1 MTETATTNQLS
12 ITLLGNPIIA
22 WNGGPLAISRRA
34 TRTLLYYLASE
45 AKPVG
50 RDKLCFLFWPDQIEK
65 EARKNLRSLLS
76 KLRST
81 LPIPGLIISY
91 NDQVALDISQ
101 IRVDKLEFE
110 ALYGAIG
117 TSPFVYPDNLPLPS
131 ALVDKMEQ
139 AISYWHGLYF
149 LMDAKL
155 IPSQGLEEWL
165 LYTDGYLV
173 NYRKLLTQ
181 RLVTHYEATGEINQ
195 SIRHLLTLLNYD
207 PNNID
212 LHHQLLKL
220 LVQSGQLEE
229 ARAQYRYLKDNYQSK
244 TGNPLPEALVQDGQA
259 LEALT
264 KIKQENNMPPW
275 PISTSVHTQLVGRS
289 QELDHLQNAFH
300 QGGLAIL
307 KGESGIGKTRLMQE
321 LYQITWP
328 ACRLLYTACLDQ
340 DNAPLQVLVELIR
353 SSVNT
358 EDWRLL
364 PKVWANF
371 LGLLFPELAEI
382 KEGLSTPEH
391 LNSQEGYRLTFESLQ
406 TLLNI
411 MARKQPLLVIIDN
424 AQWLDSA
431 TLSAINFIIQKGSL
445 QKNGL
450 LILAFDEQYKNP
462 KLTHFINT
470 LSRTEDVKEINLPS
484 LTKPEVRNLVNQ
496 IRPSFSQD
504 NFINALADHTAGNP
518 YFIIETLKSLREN
531 QDLNLAKDP
540 VIPIAK
546 SIQALNERKIAQ
558 LDPTNVAFLKA
569 AAILGNQFEFTIL
582 EHMLEQDS
590 KTIIKALN
598 YLALNGHI
606 QEVKDT
612 KSNTLRFTFSH
623 NLYRD
628 SILNSMTAPEISA
641 LHLLAAKAIETE
653 LEGQAHFRAST
664 IANHYQAGGNYRI
677 AVIWWLKVAQQ
688 AWSLYSRAGT
698 NPAYQEVEKILTNF
712 PDQVSD
718 ELLHQA
724 CKQWAKYA
732 FESSDPDLLIKI
744 CAYSLSR
751 GQKTDN
757 TLLIGASLYYKSRA
771 LLLQMEKS
779 EALKLIERAITYLK
793 TEDDIQI
800 LRDALLHQGMCLT
813 MLHRFSEAKVSYQ
826 QVLDT
831 NQENLSISD
840 RQIIF
845 EANYHFSLM
854 HFRTGLPKIGLE
866 IIEEAYQKHQEV
878 LKPYGQAQAH
888 LSFGYNQLALGRA
901 LEAKEHVSA
910 GLALTQSM
918 QNKWLMEY
926 FLYILACVEIS
937 LGNLDRGISLAKEL
951 IESAT
956 QAGRLEMVM
965 RGQGVLGSAYL
976 YLEDLNS
983 AKIILEE
990 LSKTPL
996 VSQIYFENLTRF
1008 ACCLGRLGELE
1019 RAEKILE
1026 SVIDHSIR
1034 TELGGIHKEALL
1046 VKARFLIIKDKSDQA
1061 YELLETLIEE
1071 SLAVG
1076 LINIA
1081 TSAKQLLMLIAGKRK
1096 DDKAITRISD
1106 ELLNKTYQTHNI
1118 WAQITALRLTAQF
1131 ANPNSQSAKQKLL
1144 EAQTLMDQ
1152 VTPQAQSPEIAE
1164 SFMRART
1171 NWFL

>member
-1 MTETATTNQLS
+1 MTETATTNQLT

-22 WNGGPLAISRRA
+22 WNGVPLAISRRA

-76 KLRST
+76 KLRGT

-101 IRVDKLEFE
+101 IRIDKLAFE

-139 AISYWHGLYF
+139 AISCWHGLYF

-289 QELDHLQNAFH
+289 QELDQLQKTFH

-340 DNAPLQVLVELIR
+340 DNTPLQVLVDLIR
-353 SSVNT
+353 SSVNA
-358 EDWRLL
+358 EDWQLL

-371 LGLLFPELAEI
+371 LSLLFPELTTI
-382 KEGLSTPEH
+382 KDGLSTSDH
-391 LNSQEGYRLTFESLQ
+391 LNSQEGYRLIFESLLVL
-406 TLLNI
+406 TNI
-411 MARKQPLLVIIDN
+411 MSRSQRLLVIIDN

-431 TLSAINFIIQKGSL
+431 TLSALNFIVQKSSL
-445 QKNGL
+445 KKIGFL
-450 LILAFDEQYKNP
+450 LLAFDDQFKNQ

-470 LSRTEDVKEINLPS
+470 LSRTENIKEITLPRLNNQEVRLLANQISPS
-484 LTKPEVRNLVNQ
+484 LNIQK
-496 IRPSFSQD
+496 
-504 NFINALADHTAGNP
+504 FINVLADHTDGNP
-518 YFIIETLKSLREN
+518 YIIIETLKSLREN
-531 QDLNLAKDP
+531 QDLDLTNNP
-540 VIPIAK
+540 VIPLAK

-558 LDPTNVAFLKA
+558 LDPTNVAFIKA
-569 AAILGNQFEFTIL
+569 AAILGNQFELKIL
-582 EHMLEQDS
+582 ESMLDQDP
-590 KTIIKALN
+590 KTVVKTLDN
-598 YLALNGHI
+598 LTLNGHI
-606 QEVKDT
+606 QAVKDAT
-612 KSNTLRFTFSH
+612 SKTLRFNFSH
-623 NLYRD
+623 NLMRD
-628 SILNSMTAPEISA
+628 SILNSMTAPETSA
-641 LHLLAAKAIETE
+641 LHLLAAEAIESV

-664 IANHYQAGGNYRI
+664 IANHYQAGGNYRK
-677 AVIWWLKVAQQ
+677 AAEWWLKVAQQ
-688 AWSLYSRAGT
+688 AWSLYSRTAADA
-698 NPAYQEVEKILTNF
+698 AYQEIEKIFINF

-718 ELLHQA
+718 ELLHLA
-724 CKQWAKYA
+724 CMQCAKYA
-732 FESSDPDLLIKI
+732 FECSDPDLLLKVSTH
-744 CAYSLSR
+744 SLSR
-751 GQKTDN
+751 GQKTVSA
-757 TLLIGASLYYKSRA
+757 LLIGASLYYKSRA

-813 MLHRFSEAKVSYQ
+813 MLQRFSEAMRSYQ
-826 QVLDT
+826 QVLETD
-831 NQENLSISD
+831 QENNAIAD
-840 RQIIF
+840 MQIMF
-845 EANYHFSLM
+845 EANYHLSLM
-854 HFRTGLPKIGLE
+854 HFRTGNPTKGFAT
-866 IIEEAYQKHQEV
+866 IEAAYQKYQEV

-888 LSFGYNQLALGRA
+888 LSFGYNQLALGRS

-926 FLYILACVEIS
+926 FLYILARVEIS
-937 LGNLDRGISLAKEL
+937 LGNLDRGISLAK
-951 IESAT
+951 
-956 QAGRLEMVM
+956 
-965 RGQGVLGSAYL
+965 
-976 YLEDLNS
+976 
-983 AKIILEE
+983 
-990 LSKTPL
+990 
-996 VSQIYFENLTRF
+996 
-1008 ACCLGRLGELE
+1008 
-1019 RAEKILE
+1019 
-1026 SVIDHSIR
+1026 
-1034 TELGGIHKEALL
+1034 
-1046 VKARFLIIKDKSDQA
+1046 
-1061 YELLETLIEE
+1061 
-1071 SLAVG
+1071 
-1076 LINIA
+1076 
-1081 TSAKQLLMLIAGKRK
+1081 
-1096 DDKAITRISD
+1096 
-1106 ELLNKTYQTHNI
+1106 
-1118 WAQITALRLTAQF
+1118 
-1131 ANPNSQSAKQKLL
+1131 
-1144 EAQTLMDQ
+1144 
-1152 VTPQAQSPEIAE
+1152 
-1164 SFMRART
+1164 
-1171 NWFL
+1171 